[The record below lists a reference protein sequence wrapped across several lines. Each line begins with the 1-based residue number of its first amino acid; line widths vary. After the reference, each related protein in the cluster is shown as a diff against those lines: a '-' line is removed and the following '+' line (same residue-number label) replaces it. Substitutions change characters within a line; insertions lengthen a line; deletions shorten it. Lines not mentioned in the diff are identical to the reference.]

1 MTEHSDRERTGR
13 SGPEHDV
20 WSRPSGES
28 DHVVV
33 VPPSAGRSGPLPGS
47 TPIVRPGHPAHHDAE
62 TGLITA
68 SHDLGAPQP
77 PDAGRGWLRRRA
89 PIALGAPAAPG
100 TELPGGAGGPR
111 PPRLGLFLGIAG
123 GLLGLGLVVV
133 LVLALT
139 GSFGGGG
146 LGDKLPFGG
155 KDKQTG
161 PPLAQACPP
170 PTATANPGYREGP
183 PPPPG
188 PRTTDTKAG
197 ISYQR
202 FGAPWQ
208 DWHDD
213 WYAGQLKVHY
223 VTGQSFVTER
233 YSGGE
238 YLASVLSGSV
248 PATVNDGN
256 ILDLKCVGQQ
266 IVADVRK
273 SYYPQP
279 NQMDSIESKLT
290 TVGGLHAWVS
300 IFRLHFD
307 DSTQGLKAKSELV
320 GVATFDVGK
329 PTAAVLYVSIPGTHQ
344 QYDSVVSDAIDSVRA
359 AN

>member
-1 MTEHSDRERTGR
+1 
-13 SGPEHDV
+13 
-20 WSRPSGES
+20 
-28 DHVVV
+28 
-33 VPPSAGRSGPLPGS
+33 
-47 TPIVRPGHPAHHDAE
+47 
-62 TGLITA
+62 
-68 SHDLGAPQP
+68 
-77 PDAGRGWLRRRA
+77 
-89 PIALGAPAAPG
+89 
-100 TELPGGAGGPR
+100 
-111 PPRLGLFLGIAG
+111 
-123 GLLGLGLVVV
+123 
-133 LVLALT
+133 VLALT

-202 FGAPWQ
+202 FGSPWQ

-233 YSGGE
+233 YSSGE

-279 NQMDSIESKLT
+279 NQMDSIESKQT
-290 TVGGLHAWVS
+290 TVGGLQAWVS

-307 DSTQGLKAKSELV
+307 DSAQGLKAKSELV

>member
-1 MTEHSDRERTGR
+1 MTEPTDRYHRR
-13 SGPEHDV
+13 DDGPEHDV
-20 WSRPSGES
+20 WSRRSSG

-33 VPPSAGRSGPLPGS
+33 VPPAAASGPLPGS
-47 TPIVRPGHPAHHDAE
+47 QPIVRPGHPAHHDAE

-68 SHDLGAPQP
+68 SHDLGAPHAP
-77 PDAGRGWLRRRA
+77 APGRGLLRRRD
-89 PIALGAPAAPG
+89 PVALGTPG
-100 TELPGGAGGPR
+100 ADTDADTRPR
-111 PPRLGLFLGIAG
+111 QPRLGLFLGIGG
-123 GLLGLGLVVV
+123 GLLGVGLVVV

-139 GSFGGGG
+139 GSFGGGQ
-146 LGDKLPFGG
+146 KLPFGAD

-170 PTATANPGYREGP
+170 PTATANPGYGEGP

-188 PRTTDTKAG
+188 PRTVDGKAG
-197 ISYQR
+197 ISYKKY
-202 FGAPWQ
+202 GSPWQ
-208 DWHDD
+208 TWHDN
-213 WYAGQLKVHY
+213 WFAGQLKVHY
-223 VTGQSFVTER
+223 VTGQSFVTET
-233 YSGGE
+233 YSQGE

-248 PATVNDGN
+248 PATVNDGT

-279 NQMDSIESKLT
+279 NQMDSIESKQT

-307 DSTQGLKAKSELV
+307 DSADGLKAKDELV

-329 PTAAVLYVSIPGTHQ
+329 PTAAVLYVSIPGTHRT
-344 QYDSVVSDAIDSVRA
+344 YDWVVKDAIDSVRA